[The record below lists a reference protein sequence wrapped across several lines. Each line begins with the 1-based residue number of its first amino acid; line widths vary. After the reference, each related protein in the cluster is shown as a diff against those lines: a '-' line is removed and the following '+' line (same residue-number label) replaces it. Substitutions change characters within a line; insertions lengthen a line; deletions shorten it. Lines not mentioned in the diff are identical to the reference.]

1 MTQVYGERSR
11 SNDWLVCQQTRSALG
26 QLDAVLEE
34 AIDVSD
40 PQLCEMA
47 LHLIRRGGKRLRPAL
62 LLLAA
67 QFGDPDDPRFLKAA
81 AAMEFTHVASL
92 YHDDVMDR
100 APARRGGDSVNMR
113 WGNALASIAG
123 TYLFAR
129 ASALLASLGDVPNQL
144 ASQASVDLC
153 AGQLQEVENA
163 YNLELTEAE
172 HLDILTH
179 KTATL
184 FKLPCHIGAYLSGA
198 SKTHT
203 ATLTAYGLHL
213 GLAFQLADDALD
225 LVGQASQLGKAT
237 GTDLREGVYSFPV
250 LRALQ
255 QGGTVGEQLLALLG
269 QARLTEADVQT
280 VLQLVQESGTVAE
293 ALEVAIEHVKGAQVA
308 LERLPDNPACCSLSR
323 LAQYT
328 ITRSS

>member
-1 MTQVYGERSR
+1 MTGVYGEKSS
-11 SNDWLVCQQTRSALG
+11 SNDWLVCQRTRSALE
-26 QLDAVLEE
+26 QLYAVLEGTIVASQPE
-34 AIDVSD
+34 
-40 PQLCEMA
+40 LREMA

-67 QFGDPDDPRFLKAA
+67 QFGDADDPRLLKAT
-81 AAMEFTHVASL
+81 AAMELTHVASL

-100 APARRGGDSVNMR
+100 APARRGVDSVNVR

-129 ASALLASLGDVPNQL
+129 ASALLASLGDVPNRL
-144 ASQASVDLC
+144 ASQAFVALC

-172 HLDILTH
+172 HLDILTR

-184 FKLPCHIGAYLSGA
+184 FKLPCHLGAYLSGA
-198 SKTHT
+198 SSTHT

-225 LVGQASQLGKAT
+225 LVGQTSQLGKAT
-237 GTDLREGVYSFPV
+237 GTDLREGVYSLPV
-250 LRALQ
+250 LRALRL
-255 QGGTVGEQLLALLG
+255 GGVVGERLRTLLG
-269 QARLTEADVQT
+269 QVRLTKEDVQT
-280 VLQLVQESGTVAE
+280 VLRLVQESGTVAE
-293 ALEVAIEHVKGAQVA
+293 ALELAREYARQAQGA
-308 LERLPDNPACCSLSR
+308 LEVLPEGTARLSLSR
-323 LAQYT
+323 LAFYAM
-328 ITRSS
+328 TRSS